1 MEAGLRQE
9 PRAEAEVWNAV
20 LVAEVRLQAPE
31 PVEGHPAPVLRTR
44 VQAEVLHG
52 VGHLGGGKGDTRV
65 FLNDAIKKTARRMS
79 MD

>member
-20 LVAEVRLQAPE
+20 LVAEVCLQAPE

-52 VGHLGGGKGDTRV
+52 VGHLGGGERGHSG
-65 FLNDAIKKTARRMS
+65 FFE
-79 MD
+79 